1 MNKNCPKLCCNSVV
15 PGTSIFS
22 TVQVPF
28 YEFLLDISRYDAAA
42 SRRGNE
48 RKELLLRWTG
58 RNDERH
64 CCQWVFGVWNARGSH
79 VWNQVRNNPPD
90 SFQRS
95 HSYSGCGTT
104 GTIIPSILLL
114 YCTTKTQKFVDNY
127 LYFFHRLQRAVID
140 GFHLK

>member
-1 MNKNCPKLCCNSVV
+1 MNKNCPKLYCMSVV
-15 PGTSIFS
+15 PGTSVCS
-22 TVQVPF
+22 TVKVPF
-28 YEFLLDISRYDAAA
+28 YKFLLDIFRYDAAA

-48 RKELLLRWTG
+48 WKELLFRWTG

-64 CCQWVFGVWNARGSH
+64 CCQRVFGVRNARGSH

-104 GTIIPSILLL
+104 GIIIRSTYVTIL
-114 YCTTKTQKFVDNY
+114 YHENSKNLSTFTNI
-127 LYFFHRLQRAVID
+127 FFID
-140 GFHLK
+140 YKGLS

>member
-1 MNKNCPKLCCNSVV
+1 MNKNCPKLCCKSVV

-104 GTIIPSILLL
+104 GIIIRSTYVTIL
-114 YCTTKTQKFVDNY
+114 YHENSKNLSTFTNI
-127 LYFFHRLQRAVID
+127 FFID
-140 GFHLK
+140 YKGLS

>member
-1 MNKNCPKLCCNSVV
+1 MNKNCPKLYCKSVV

-48 RKELLLRWTG
+48 WKELLLRWTG

-64 CCQWVFGVWNARGSH
+64 CCQRVFGVWNARGSH

-104 GTIIPSILLL
+104 GIFMRSNI
-114 YCTTKTQKFVDNY
+114 CNY
-127 LYFFHRLQRAVID
+127 IVPRKLKNLSTFTNIFFID
-140 GFHLK
+140 YKGLS